1 MARHIDRAHASD
13 EADTE
18 HSLSWSIDSGNAM
31 HSIHRIGTGAIDFAY
46 YKRRAQRLHAR
57 CVRMWLREFF
67 GCVVRFLQ
75 QRRVE
80 RALCA
85 VDERSLRDIGIAQAD
100 IPAIASGAYLQDTS
114 RRQRG
119 VRLIPAVE
127 SPGHCPPTALCFQHQ
142 SKEDRNMNTSLSQS
156 PRKFAQSWIDAW
168 NRHDLDAVLAHFS
181 DNFEFSSPLIRHFA
195 DEPSGKLI
203 GKEAV
208 RAYWNIG
215 LTRLP
220 DLHFELIDV
229 LAGVNCL
236 TILYRGHRGLTA
248 EVLQIGSDGLA
259 VRGQALYPVEA

>member
-1 MARHIDRAHASD
+1 
-13 EADTE
+13 
-18 HSLSWSIDSGNAM
+18 M
-31 HSIHRIGTGAIDFAY
+31 HSIYRIENGAIDFAHY
-46 YKRRAQRLHAR
+46 ERRAQKLHAR
-57 CVRMWLREFF
+57 YVRLWLRGFI
-67 GCVVRFLQ
+67 GCVVRFLRQ
-75 QRRVE
+75 HRVE
-80 RALCA
+80 RTLCA
-85 VDERSLRDIGIAQAD
+85 LDERSLRDIGIAQAD

-119 VRLIPAVE
+119 VCLTPAME
-127 SPGHCPPTALCFQHQ
+127 SPGHCQTTALCLQHQ
-142 SKEDRNMNTSLSQS
+142 NKEDRNMNTLFSQA
-156 PRKFAQSWIDAW
+156 PRQFAQSWIDAW

-208 RAYWNIG
+208 RAYWKIG
-215 LTRLP
+215 LARLP
-220 DLHFELIDV
+220 DLHFELVDV

-248 EVLQIGSDGLA
+248 EVLQFGSDGLA